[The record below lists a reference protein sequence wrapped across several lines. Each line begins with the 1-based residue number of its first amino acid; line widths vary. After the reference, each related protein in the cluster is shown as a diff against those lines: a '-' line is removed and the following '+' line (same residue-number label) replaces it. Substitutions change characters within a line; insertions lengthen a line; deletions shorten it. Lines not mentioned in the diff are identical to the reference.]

1 MMSMAKKKRQAAV
14 KSGGTFKLVCKNG
27 KWKVYGKDGKEGQD
41 ISGKVPPLG
50 PPEVIIVQ
58 NVVGSR
64 STALPEHKGKLK
76 ALHPPYNTHCHT
88 TIYIGGVPY
97 LVHC

>member
-1 MMSMAKKKRQAAV
+1 MVTRKKR
-14 KSGGTFKLVCKNG
+14 KSAKRAGGTFMLVCRNG
-27 KWKVYGKDGKEGQD
+27 KWKAYGKDGKAGED
-41 ISGKVPPLG
+41 ISGKVPALG

-58 NVVGSR
+58 DVVSPGA
-64 STALPEHKGKLK
+64 TQLPDHKGKLK
-76 ALHPPYNTHCHT
+76 TLHPPYNTHCHK